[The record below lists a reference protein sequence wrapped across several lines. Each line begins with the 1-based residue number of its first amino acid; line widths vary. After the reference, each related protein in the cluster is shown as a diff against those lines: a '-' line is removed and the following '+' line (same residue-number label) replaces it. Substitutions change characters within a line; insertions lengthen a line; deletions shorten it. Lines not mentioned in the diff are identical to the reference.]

1 MSEEYKQLKDDLL
14 KIAALKDEVIRI
26 DSDPDLTEEEKYAK
40 LALLAL
46 EMTISSKQ

>member
-26 DSDPDLTEEEKYAK
+26 DSDPDLTEDEKYAK
-40 LALLAL
+40 LAEIAL
-46 EMTISSKQ
+46 TFCIHTKK